1 MWTWL
6 VTRKDAMNKDSKAIF
21 TESRK
26 LIAILKL
33 CFVRNEVRLAMIG
46 WKGRGALIEAD
57 TTGFDWPL
65 SIESAAIVKSA
76 NRGLIHQRL
85 STADRQS
92 IVRSKS
98 RIEMRHR
105 YLRVLLFVIVATGTI
120 DGPDRSSCTEFYRVS
135 EFRSS

>member
-1 MWTWL
+1 MASNTQ
-6 VTRKDAMNKDSKAIF
+6 RCD
-21 TESRK
+21 EQR
-26 LIAILKL
+26 LKGNL
-33 CFVRNEVRLAMIG
+33 YRIKEVDCYLKVAMIG